1 MNESQLEAFADYVRS
16 YVRDAYLQHQET
28 LENNVQKRAFDLF
41 PDAFTHDQ
49 QRVIQR
55 VAEEILRADEALCND
70 YSRTIIGALHKHRED
85 FLK

>member
-16 YVRDAYLQHQET
+16 YVRDAYLQHQKT
-28 LENNVQKRAFDLF
+28 LENNIQKRAFDLF

-55 VAEEILRADEALCND
+55 VAEGDPSVL
-70 YSRTIIGALHKHRED
+70 
-85 FLK
+85 

>member
-1 MNESQLEAFADYVRS
+1 MKESQLEAFADYVRS

-28 LENNVQKRAFDLF
+28 LEYNIQKRAF
-41 PDAFTHDQ
+41 DQ

-55 VAEEILRADEALCND
+55 IAEEILRADEALCND
-70 YSRTIIGALHKHRED
+70 YSRAIIGALHEHRED

>member
-1 MNESQLEAFADYVRS
+1 MNGSQLEGLADYIRT
-16 YVRDAYLQHQET
+16 YVHEVYLEHQET
-28 LENNVQKRAFDLF
+28 LEYNIQKRAFDIF

-70 YSRTIIGALHKHRED
+70 YSRAIIGALHEVRES
-85 FLK
+85 FLE